1 MEPQFNVWF
10 EIDGEV
16 AVSRWRMELLSAI
29 GEHGSIT
36 AGAEAIGV
44 PYRVAWQK
52 IREMEERLG
61 ESLLDTTTGGS
72 NGGGAGLTDVGRL
85 HIDRMRRFCDRSDAA
100 IAEIFADVYDA
111 PEST

>member
-61 ESLLDTTTGGS
+61 EWRRRRPDGRGTPPHRPHAEILRP
-72 NGGGAGLTDVGRL
+72 VGRR
-85 HIDRMRRFCDRSDAA
+85 HRRDLRGRLRRSG
-100 IAEIFADVYDA
+100 VHL
-111 PEST
+111 T